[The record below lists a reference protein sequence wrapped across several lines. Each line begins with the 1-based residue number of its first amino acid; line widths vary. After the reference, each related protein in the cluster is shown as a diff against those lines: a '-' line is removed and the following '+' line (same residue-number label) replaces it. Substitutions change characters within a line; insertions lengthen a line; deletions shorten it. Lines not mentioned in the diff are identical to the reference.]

1 MDRAPARQLLHKVE
15 GRLRLAVNGRFQPT
29 IKTNAN
35 QTEMWVLSNVSDF
48 AYMNLQLTETA
59 TGYHPKIAIVKEDG
73 NPFSAVHYAVT
84 DDGTRLL
91 NPARHPSRRRHYHA
105 GERRS
110 DPRTAVPRESL
121 VLDHS
126 HLGDCTRCVSV
137 TAEAVTPSCAKLHE
151 IRIQFDLYSATLFH
165 EHRHGATALS
175 G

>member
-73 NPFSAVHYAVT
+73 NPFSAVHYPVT
-84 DDGTRLL
+84 DDGTRLRIP
-91 NPARHPSRRRHYHA
+91 PASRAAVAITMPRKGDLILELPSRGRA
-105 GERRS
+105 SCLITLIWG
-110 DPRTAVPRESL
+110 TAPGVSL
-121 VLDHS
+121 
-126 HLGDCTRCVSV
+126 
-137 TAEAVTPSCAKLHE
+137 
-151 IRIQFDLYSATLFH
+151 
-165 EHRHGATALS
+165 
-175 G
+175 